1 MANAGTAFLTAL
13 PLLIG
18 GMVESLAMTVEIAG
32 LMAASHLSGAA
43 FGALICFFLT
53 TQTNYRAQILLAL
66 VLQVIGELFFI
77 GNQSVMTLLIT
88 RFLSGTGAGLLCA
101 VCYGVIA
108 GMRYKDSI
116 FAALLFG
123 QMIFGFIWFY
133 FWIDLVN
140 SIGFRFS
147 LVSLSLLGLPLLPFL
162 KFLPAPIESSAGGSG
177 RRSLPSLAG
186 MLCILSLLLHYI
198 ANSPEWIYLE
208 RIGIEAG
215 LSLEDISSSISSSMI
230 FGLLG
235 TILAMIV
242 GRTHYRFLPLNVGI
256 IGIMFGTSLLLMP
269 IGVTSFTVAT
279 SMILMSLTFV
289 VPFYQGSLAD
299 LPNGSRMSMI
309 GAGTINVGLAAGPL
323 IGSQVVSTLDF
334 RALLH
339 FCNLLYLGA
348 LVSICCAFYLLKNK
362 KTD

>member
-1 MANAGTAFLTAL
+1 
-13 PLLIG
+13 
-18 GMVESLAMTVEIAG
+18 
-32 LMAASHLSGAA
+32 
-43 FGALICFFLT
+43 
-53 TQTNYRAQILLAL
+53 
-66 VLQVIGELFFI
+66 
-77 GNQSVMTLLIT
+77 
-88 RFLSGTGAGLLCA
+88 
-101 VCYGVIA
+101 
-108 GMRYKDSI
+108 
-116 FAALLFG
+116 
-123 QMIFGFIWFY
+123 MI
-133 FWIDLVN
+133 
-140 SIGFRFS
+140 
-147 LVSLSLLGLPLLPFL
+147 PFL
-162 KFLPAPIESSAGGSG
+162 RFLPAPIQKSAGRSG
-177 RRSLPSLAG
+177 RRSLTSLAG

-215 LSLEDISSSISSSMI
+215 LSLENIASSISLSMI
-230 FGLLG
+230 FGLIG

-242 GRTHYRFLPLNVGI
+242 GRTHYRFLPLNAGIMGI
-256 IGIMFGTSLLLMP
+256 IFGTSLLLMP
-269 IGVTSFTVAT
+269 IGAASFTVAT

-323 IGSQVVSTLDF
+323 IGSQVVSVLNF

-348 LVSICCAFYLLKNK
+348 WVSICCAFYLLKNK